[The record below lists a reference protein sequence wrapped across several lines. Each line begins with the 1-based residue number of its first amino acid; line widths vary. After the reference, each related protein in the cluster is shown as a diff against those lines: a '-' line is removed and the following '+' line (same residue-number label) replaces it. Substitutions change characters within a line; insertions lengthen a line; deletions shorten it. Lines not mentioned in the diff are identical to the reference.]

1 MSKIRPF
8 LIIFCLFTITWQS
21 MAQPNE
27 CADLVER
34 AILAL
39 EDNCD
44 SLDRNSACYG
54 YNAVSAVFSQVVPT
68 DYFTRPADKAGL
80 LDLLSIQTA
89 PLDVDTDRWGIAVMS
104 MQANLPNTLP
114 GQAVT
119 VLLLGDSMV
128 ENRVN
133 PSDVAPIATPVEV
146 TITSASDART
156 SPSDASN
163 TVGRVRVGDFLF
175 ADALNSD
182 GTWLRVVVD
191 DMPAWIRR
199 DDTDSPNGLADLP
212 VITSPIQSPMQAFYF
227 TTGVGNIN
235 CAEAPNTITIK
246 SPENLTVD
254 LSVNGVDIRIG
265 STITLRNSAQNE
277 LAFTVQEGHLETST
291 GEFIEAGDTLIAQTD
306 DFGNIVYWQES
317 RPATETEI
325 GFGDVANRALGAVL
339 DEEIAPLPRP
349 ESTET
354 AETTPNTPLEELIHE
369 VVRGDTLFSIARQYD
384 ASMPAIV
391 RRNNLADPRNI
402 FVGQRL
408 VIPNPYTGFVG
419 LDDTTLPPQQT
430 PPPVNDVVTDGVDC
444 SNFMPTSPLQGM
456 MLGNN
461 TFQWTSAP
469 GATSYRVIV
478 TNLTEGRSVAFD
490 APAPLLSLV
499 GFVDQSTV
507 GGGFDFAWR
516 VQALLNGVVM
526 CDSGD
531 RVMQRGG
538 VRYLTVTWACV
549 APNTVV
555 ITYSGV
561 LPEDTITAQ
570 FYNPIT
576 AQYEKQT
583 GRGQSGTLTFPNMTG
598 GAYLGL
604 AFTSSGEQV
613 ALTPD
618 PLLACP

>member
-8 LIIFCLFTITWQS
+8 LMIFCLLTITWQS
-21 MAQPNE
+21 VAQPNE

-39 EDNCD
+39 ADNCD

-54 YNAVSAVFSQVVPT
+54 YNAVSAVFSQIVPT
-68 DYFTRPADKAGL
+68 DYFTRPADRAGL
-80 LDLLSIQTA
+80 LDLLSIQTT
-89 PLDVDTDRWGIAVMS
+89 PLDVDADRWGIAVMS

-119 VLLLGDSMV
+119 VLLLGDSTIQ
-128 ENRVN
+128 NRVN
-133 PSDVAPIATPVEV
+133 PLDVAPIATPVEV
-146 TITSASDART
+146 TMTSASNART
-156 SPSDASN
+156 APSDASN
-163 TVGRVRVGDFLF
+163 TVGRVQMGDSFL

-199 DDTDSPNGLADLP
+199 DATDSPSGLADLP

-227 TTGVGNIN
+227 TTGVGNIG

-246 SPENLTVD
+246 SPQNVTVD

-265 STITLRNSAQNE
+265 STITLRNSAPNE

-291 GEFIEAGDTLIAQTD
+291 GEYIEAGDTLIAQTD
-306 DFGNIVYWQES
+306 DLGNIVYWQES
-317 RPATETEI
+317 RPATDEEI
-325 GFGDVANRALGAVL
+325 GFGDVANRALSAVL
-339 DEEIAPLPRP
+339 DEAIAPLPRP
-349 ESTET
+349 ESTQT
-354 AETTPNTPLEELIHE
+354 AETIPNIQPIPEELIHE

-384 ASMPAIV
+384 ASMPTIV
-391 RRNNLADPRNI
+391 RRNNLSNPRNI

-408 VIPNPYTGFVG
+408 VIPNPYSGFVG
-419 LDDTTLPPQQT
+419 LDDTPVPQPQQT
-430 PPPVNDVVTDGVDC
+430 APPVNDVVDC

-461 TFQWTSAP
+461 TFQWTAAP

-478 TNLTEGRSVAFD
+478 TNLTENRSVAFD

-531 RVMQRGG
+531 RIMQRGG

-549 APNTVV
+549 VPNTVV

-583 GRGQSGTLTFPNMTG
+583 GRGQSGTFTFPNMTG

>member
-1 MSKIRPF
+1 MSKIKPF

-21 MAQPNE
+21 IAQPNT

-68 DYFTRPADKAGL
+68 NYFTRPADRAGL

-89 PLDVDTDRWGIAVMS
+89 PLDVVTDRWGIAVMS

-133 PSDVAPIATPVEV
+133 PSDVAPIANPVEV
-146 TITSASDART
+146 IITTASDART

-163 TVGRVRVGDFLF
+163 TVERVRMGDSFLV
-175 ADALNSD
+175 DALNSD

-199 DDTDSPNGLADLP
+199 DATDSPSGLADLP

-265 STITLRNSAQNE
+265 STITLRNSAENE
-277 LAFTVQEGHLETST
+277 LVFTVQEGHLETST
-291 GEFIEAGDTLIAQTD
+291 GEYIEAGDTLIAHTD
-306 DFGNIVYWQES
+306 DLGNIVYWQES
-317 RPATETEI
+317 RPATDEEI
-325 GFGDVANRALGAVL
+325 SFGDVANRALDAVL
-339 DEEIAPLPRP
+339 DEEISPLPRP
-349 ESTET
+349 ESAET
-354 AETTPNTPLEELIHE
+354 AETTPAPSLDELIHE

-391 RRNNLADPRNI
+391 RRNNLSDPSNI

-408 VIPNPYTGFVG
+408 VIPNPYSGFVG
-419 LDDTTLPPQQT
+419 LNDTPLPQPQQ
-430 PPPVNDVVTDGVDC
+430 PPVNDVVIDRVDC

-478 TNLTEGRSVAFD
+478 TNLTENRSVAFD

-531 RVMQRGG
+531 RIMQRGG
-538 VRYLTVTWACV
+538 VRYLTVTWACI

-555 ITYSGV
+555 ITYNGV

-583 GRGQSGTLTFPNMTG
+583 GRGQSGTFTFPNMTG
-598 GAYLGL
+598 GAYTGL

>member
-21 MAQPNE
+21 MAQPNT

-54 YNAVSAVFSQVVPT
+54 YNAVSAVFSQIVSS
-68 DYFTRPADKAGL
+68 DYFTRPADRAGL
-80 LDLLSIQTA
+80 LDLLSIQTT
-89 PLDVDTDRWGIAVMS
+89 PLDVDTDRWGIAVIS

-133 PSDVAPIATPVEV
+133 PLDVAPIANPVEV
-146 TITSASDART
+146 AITTATDART

-163 TVGRVRVGDFLF
+163 AVARVRVGDSFLV
-175 ADALNSD
+175 DALNSD

-191 DMPAWIRR
+191 DLPAWIRR
-199 DDTDSPNGLADLP
+199 DATDSPSGLADLP

-227 TTGVGNIN
+227 TTGVGNIG

-265 STITLRNSAQNE
+265 STITLRNSAPNE

-291 GEFIEAGDTLIAQTD
+291 GEYIEAGDTLIAQTD

-317 RPATETEI
+317 RPATDEEI
-325 GFGDVANRALGAVL
+325 GFGDVANRALSAIL
-339 DEEIAPLPRP
+339 DEAIAPLPRP
-349 ESTET
+349 ESTEI
-354 AETTPNTPLEELIHE
+354 AEITPNTPLEELIHV

-391 RRNNLADPRNI
+391 RRNNLSDPSNI

-408 VIPNPYTGFVG
+408 VIPNPYSGFIG
-419 LDDTTLPPQQT
+419 LDDINIPIPPQLT
-430 PPPVNDVVTDGVDC
+430 PENPVVGNVDC

-499 GFVDQSTV
+499 GFIDQSTV

-516 VQALLNGVVM
+516 VQALLNGVVI

-618 PLLACP
+618 PLFACP